1 MVVDG
6 SNGVLSSGEATWNLN
21 VSKTMATSITIQDST
36 GAKVYT
42 TTATFQPGG
51 QPFFWNGVGTDGSV
65 RMALTAVASDASQQ
79 NVPVSI
85 ELQGRVESVDLTQ
98 NPLLL
103 SIGGQTYTMD
113 K

>member
-6 SNGVLSSGEATWNLN
+6 STGVLSSGEATWNLN
-21 VSKTMATSITIQDST
+21 VSKTMATSITIQDAT
-36 GAKVYT
+36 GAKV
-42 TTATFQPGG
+42 GG